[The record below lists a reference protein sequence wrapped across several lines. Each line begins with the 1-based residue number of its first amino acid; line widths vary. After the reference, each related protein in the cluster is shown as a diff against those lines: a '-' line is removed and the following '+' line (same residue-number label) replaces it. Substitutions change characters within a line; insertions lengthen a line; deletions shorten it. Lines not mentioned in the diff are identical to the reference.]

1 MKTIHTLVLSGG
13 GMKGIAYA
21 GVFKYIE
28 EIQEKKK
35 FYKNLEINIKTLC
48 CISVGSIIGLLHV
61 LKYTSKEIEEEI
73 VLKNFKT
80 LKDIDTINLFEN
92 FGIDTGKNIMV
103 WVESQLLKKNLNSK
117 ITFRELYIWNN
128 IDFQIGVT
136 NLSKQELEIHN
147 HINTPNIPVLDSIRM
162 SISLPFF
169 FKSVKANNCIYVDGA
184 VMNNYPIRLFSN
196 LDGVLGCNLL
206 SANKNQGELTEIN
219 TFDTYIYSLISCLW
233 NGSIS
238 LSKEELEKTIVI
250 QTNEKTT
257 LNFLLNKKEKRKLI
271 LLGYSSTEK
280 YFDNFHR
287 EY

>member
-1 MKTIHTLVLSGG
+1 
-13 GMKGIAYA
+13 MKGIAYA
-21 GVFKYIE
+21 GVFKFIE

-61 LKYTSKEIEEEI
+61 LKYNSKEIEEEI
-73 VLKNFKT
+73 LLKNFKT

-92 FGIDTGKNIMV
+92 FGIDTGKNIMA

-147 HINTPNIPVLDSIRM
+147 HINTPNIPVVDSIRM

-169 FKSVKANNCIYVDGA
+169 FKSVKANNCIYVDGG

-206 SANKNQGELTEIN
+206 SANNNQGELTEIN
-219 TFDTYIYSLISCLW
+219 TFDTYIYSLISCIW
-233 NGSIS
+233 NGSI
-238 LSKEELEKTIVI
+238 LLTKEELEKTIVI
-250 QTNEKTT
+250 QTNEKST